1 MEKEKKPVIK
11 EQDLLE
17 MLSTL
22 VANKRFIIRFTLI
35 FFAFGILLT
44 FTSVKKYTV
53 EIMVAPESSES
64 SSLAG
69 NLGSLASMVGIDL
82 SSSSGDAIYP
92 LLYPDIVNSLP
103 FLSSMMNVRITTEEG
118 IDTTYSYYQAKLQ
131 KKYWFT
137 QVLKSPKKLVGLAVK
152 MFKKTEPDS
161 NPFVFDPYRL
171 SEKQL
176 NQIEG
181 LMGKIS
187 VFVDKKTEVITLSFT
202 DPDPEIAAVMAE
214 RMESELERI
223 VTEYR
228 TKKAQK
234 DCQYMEK
241 LYNES
246 KIEYEK
252 AQKEFAE
259 YVDHNRNVTKESV
272 LIERQRLEAEKDLKN
287 TLYSQWA
294 QQLLLSQAK
303 LQQHTP
309 VFTTLKPASVP
320 ALPSSMRRLYML
332 ALFGFLGLG
341 LAVCWVL
348 LKKPVRS
355 VINKIRQSD
364 K

>member
-17 MLSTL
+17 LLSKL

-53 EIMVAPESSES
+53 EVMVAPESSES

-92 LLYPDIVNSLP
+92 LLYPDIVESLP
-103 FLSSMMNVRITTEEG
+103 FLTSLMNVKVMTQDG
-118 IDTTYSYYQAKLQ
+118 IDTTYAYYQAKIQ
-131 KKYWFT
+131 KKFWFSEMT
-137 QVLKSPKKLVGLAVK
+137 KFPKRAVGKLVKL
-152 MFKKTEPDS
+152 FKKDQTVGDPY
-161 NPFVFDPYRL
+161 VFDPYRL

-176 NQIEG
+176 NQIDA
-181 LMGKIS
+181 LKGKIY

-214 RMESELERI
+214 RMETELERI

-228 TKKAQK
+228 TKKALK

-252 AQKEFAE
+252 AQTEYAEF
-259 YVDHNRNVTKESV
+259 VDHNRNVTLERV

-309 VFTTLKPASVP
+309 VFTTLKPSTVP

-332 ALFGFLGLG
+332 ALFGLLGFG

-348 LKKPVRS
+348 LKKPLRS

>member
-17 MLSTL
+17 LLSTL

-53 EIMVAPESSES
+53 EVMVAPESSETNT
-64 SSLAG
+64 LAG

-82 SSSSGDAIYP
+82 GSSSGDAIYP
-92 LLYPDIVNSLP
+92 LLYPEIVNSLP
-103 FLSSMMNVRITTEEG
+103 FLSSMMNVRVTTEEG
-118 IDTTYSYYQAKLQ
+118 IDTTYSYYQAELQ
-131 KKYWFT
+131 KKFWFGEI
-137 QVLKSPKKLVGLAVK
+137 LKAPKKLVGAVAK
-152 MFKKTEPDS
+152 LFKKKQPETDPY
-161 NPFVFDPYRL
+161 VFDPYRL

-176 NQIEG
+176 IQIEA
-181 LMGKIS
+181 LMGNIT

-202 DPDPEIAAVMAE
+202 DPNPEIAAVMAE
-214 RMESELERI
+214 RMETELERR

-228 TKKAQK
+228 TKKALK
-234 DCQYMEK
+234 DCQYMEN

-252 AQKEFAE
+252 AQTEYAEF
-259 YVDHNRNVTKESV
+259 VDHNRNVTLERV
-272 LIERQRLEAEKDLKN
+272 LIERERLEDEKDLKN

-309 VFTTLKPASVP
+309 VFTTLKPAAVP
-320 ALPSSMRRLYML
+320 ALPSSLRRLYML
-332 ALFGFLGLG
+332 ALYGILGFG
-341 LAVCWVL
+341 LAICWVL
-348 LKKPVRS
+348 LKKPVHT

>member
-17 MLSTL
+17 LLSTL
-22 VANKRFIIRFTLI
+22 IANKRFIIRFTLI

-53 EIMVAPESSES
+53 EVMVAPESSEAT
-64 SSLAG
+64 SLAG

-82 SSSSGDAIYP
+82 GSSSNDAIYP
-92 LLYPDIVNSLP
+92 LLYPDIVSSLP
-103 FLSSMMNVRITTEEG
+103 FLSTMMNVRITTEEG
-118 IDTTYSYYQAKLQ
+118 IDTTYSYYQEELQ
-131 KKYWFT
+131 KKFWFG
-137 QVLKSPKKLVGLAVK
+137 QVVKAPKELVGWIAKV
-152 MFKKTEPDS
+152 FKKKGPETDPY
-161 NPFVFDPYRL
+161 VFDPYRL

-176 NQIEG
+176 LQIEA
-181 LMGKIS
+181 LMGNIT

-202 DPDPEIAAVMAE
+202 DPNPEIAAVMAE
-214 RMESELERI
+214 RMETELERI

-228 TKKAQK
+228 TKKALK

-252 AQKEFAE
+252 AQTEYAEF
-259 YVDHNRNVTKESV
+259 VDHNRNVTQERV
-272 LIERQRLEAEKDLKN
+272 LIEIQRLEDEKDLKN

-294 QQLLLSQAK
+294 QQLLMSQAK

-309 VFTTLKPASVP
+309 VFTTLKPAAVP
-320 ALPSSMRRLYML
+320 ALPSSLRRLYQL
-332 ALFGFLGLG
+332 ALYGILGFLM
-341 LAVCWVL
+341 AVGCVI